1 MRNNNREVIR
11 MLARESYRANKSRNR
26 IMTAAVAFTV
36 MMLFC
41 VFSLAIGKIATDC
54 LLYTRNAGTAAYT
67 MLERADEAQ
76 KKEIDALPYI
86 KETGFDVVF
95 GRTEEYSCEVLD
107 ETAWEVMQK
116 PAYSDIHGTYPEEKD
131 EIMLPVRALDRMGIT
146 DPEVGMEIS
155 DRILFTDGSEMEGTF
170 RLSGYYTEYMD
181 PTFTVPAGYFSKDF
195 YDTLDVDTDQ
205 STILLIRQDD
215 NITDEDIMERM
226 YNDVTMRDDSQQF
239 LGGNSFTWQAVYDMT
254 GGFGTAV
261 FLALLILAGAGMLL
275 YNVMHISISRDI
287 RQYGLLKTM
296 GATKAQ
302 LERIVFRQTACT
314 IWRGCL
320 AGACAGSIV
329 TVTVIPALLSGMY
342 LHGLGDASAMIAFRP
357 WLLLPAVCFG
367 AAVTFVS
374 AALAVNRAAGMS
386 PVEAVKY
393 TGQTVRHMPGTA
405 GKRLGR
411 KNADE
416 GKRYRGKKNRRQRN
430 RRQRIQEEGITDDRG
445 GIALMAWRNLFR
457 IQKRFFITVIS
468 LLLGL
473 TVSLGAV
480 VLTRGT
486 DETNRIDHEMT
497 DFSVEVLMNAM
508 SVGAY
513 QADQIFFPQDLQE
526 QILNLRGVT
535 GSRISRGGYGRIS
548 LDEEAIQVFVGDT
561 GNEAGTSPFVVQ
573 VMSDEWLAELEQF
586 AEEEGLGLDVES
598 VRKGEGLLFLHYRAL
613 SQIEEEKGT
622 EDIGKE
628 ITLTDLDGNG
638 AQTMRFAGYLDCLKR
653 GIPDLN
659 NTAIGPGIIY
669 FLAGEEGFQKLGLT
683 EQTFGIDLEADP
695 EYEPALKATLT
706 GITADYN
713 RSHGLISEG
722 GNEMKLGSLNMYAK
736 SDELEARKE
745 YISSS
750 RTAMGSLCVLLILMG
765 LVNYVNVTLTG
776 LAMRRKEFA
785 VLESIGLTR
794 RQLRRMLLLEGVFYS
809 LIVTVLLLTAG
820 TGALHAFGAVMDE
833 KVVYFVFRYPAAE
846 AAACVFLLFVI
857 CTAVPLFL
865 LWRTEQESV
874 VERLKTSVI

>member
-11 MLARESYRANKSRNR
+11 MLARESYRANRSRNR
-26 IMTAAVAFTV
+26 ILTTAVAFTV

-67 MLERADEAQ
+67 MLERANEAQ
-76 KKEIDALPYI
+76 KEEIDALPYI
-86 KETGFDVVF
+86 KDTGFDVVF
-95 GRTEEYSCEVLD
+95 GYTEEYSCEVMD
-107 ETAWEVMQK
+107 ETTWEIMQK

-131 EIMLPVRALDRMGIT
+131 EIMLSMRALNGMGIT
-146 DPEVGMEIS
+146 DPEVGMEIR
-155 DRILFTDGSEMEGTF
+155 DRIRLTDGSETEGVF
-170 RLSGYYTEYMD
+170 RLSGFYTEYMD
-181 PTFTVPAGYFSKDF
+181 PTITVPAGYFSKEF

-215 NITDEDIMERM
+215 GITDEDIMQRL
-226 YNDVTMRDDSQQF
+226 YTDVTMRDDSQQF

-302 LERIVFRQTACT
+302 LERIVFRQTAYT
-314 IWRGCL
+314 VLWGCL
-320 AGACAGSIV
+320 AGTAVGSVI

-457 IQKRFFITVIS
+457 IRKRFFITVIS

-628 ITLTDLDGNG
+628 MTLMDLDGNG

>member
-11 MLARESYRANKSRNR
+11 MLARESYRANRSRNR
-26 IMTAAVAFTV
+26 ILTTAVAFTV

-67 MLERADEAQ
+67 MLERANEAQ
-76 KKEIDALPYI
+76 KEEIDALPYI
-86 KETGFDVVF
+86 RDTGFDVVF
-95 GRTEEYSCEVLD
+95 GYTEEYSCEVMD
-107 ETAWEVMQK
+107 ETTWEIMQK

-131 EIMLPVRALDRMGIT
+131 EIMLSMRALNGMGIT
-146 DPEVGMEIS
+146 DPEVGMEIR
-155 DRILFTDGSEMEGTF
+155 DRIRLTDGSETEGVF
-170 RLSGYYTEYMD
+170 RLSGFYTEYMD
-181 PTFTVPAGYFSKDF
+181 PTITVPAGYFSKEF

-215 NITDEDIMERM
+215 GITDEDIMQRL
-226 YNDVTMRDDSQQF
+226 YTDVTMRDDSQQF

-302 LERIVFRQTACT
+302 LERIVFRQTAYT
-314 IWRGCL
+314 VLWGCL
-320 AGACAGSIV
+320 AGTAVGSVI

-457 IQKRFFITVIS
+457 IRKRFFITVIS

-628 ITLTDLDGNG
+628 MTLMDLDGNG

>member
-11 MLARESYRANKSRNR
+11 MLARESYRANRSRNR
-26 IMTAAVAFTV
+26 ILTTAVAFTV

-67 MLERADEAQ
+67 MLERANEAQ
-76 KKEIDALPYI
+76 KEEIDALPYI
-86 KETGFDVVF
+86 RDTGFDVVF
-95 GRTEEYSCEVLD
+95 GYTEEYSCEVMD
-107 ETAWEVMQK
+107 ETTWEIMQK

-131 EIMLPVRALDRMGIT
+131 EIMLSMRALNGMGIT
-146 DPEVGMEIS
+146 DPEVGMEIR
-155 DRILFTDGSEMEGTF
+155 DRIRLTDGSETEGVF
-170 RLSGYYTEYMD
+170 RLSGFYTEYMD
-181 PTFTVPAGYFSKDF
+181 PTITVPAGYFSKEF

-215 NITDEDIMERM
+215 GITDEDIMQRL
-226 YNDVTMRDDSQQF
+226 YTDVTMRDDSQQF

-302 LERIVFRQTACT
+302 LERIVFRQTAYT
-314 IWRGCL
+314 VLWGCL
-320 AGACAGSIV
+320 AGTAVGSVI

-457 IQKRFFITVIS
+457 IRKRFFITVIS

-628 ITLTDLDGNG
+628 MTLMDLDGNG

-785 VLESIGLTR
+785 VLVSIGLTR

>member
-11 MLARESYRANKSRNR
+11 MLARESYRANRSRNR
-26 IMTAAVAFTV
+26 ILTTAVAFTV

-67 MLERADEAQ
+67 MLERANEAQ
-76 KKEIDALPYI
+76 KEEIDALPYI
-86 KETGFDVVF
+86 RDTGFDVVF
-95 GRTEEYSCEVLD
+95 GYTEEYSCEVMD
-107 ETAWEVMQK
+107 KTTWEIMQK

-131 EIMLPVRALDRMGIT
+131 EIMLSMRALNGMGIT
-146 DPEVGMEIS
+146 DPEVGMEIR
-155 DRILFTDGSEMEGTF
+155 DRIRLTDGSETEGAF
-170 RLSGYYTEYMD
+170 RLSGFYTEYMD
-181 PTFTVPAGYFSKDF
+181 PTITVPAGYFSKEF

-205 STILLIRQDD
+205 ATILLIRQDD
-215 NITDEDIMERM
+215 GITDEDIMQRL
-226 YNDVTMRDDSQQF
+226 YTDVTMRDDSQQF

-254 GGFGTAV
+254 GGFGTAA

-302 LERIVFRQTACT
+302 LERIVFRQTAYT
-314 IWRGCL
+314 VLWGCL
-320 AGACAGSIV
+320 AGGAAGSVI
-329 TVTVIPALLSGMY
+329 TVTVIPGLLSGMY

-393 TGQTVRHMPGTA
+393 TGQTIRHVRRMDEKKSG
-405 GKRLGR
+405 GKF
-411 KNADE
+411 
-416 GKRYRGKKNRRQRN
+416 GK
-430 RRQRIQEEGITDDRG
+430 EGIKDDRG

-457 IQKRFFITVIS
+457 VRKRFLVTVVS
-468 LLLGL
+468 LLLGI

-486 DETNRIDHEMT
+486 DETNRINYERP
-497 DFSVEVLMNAM
+497 DFSVEVMMNAM
-508 SVGAY
+508 SVDAY
-513 QADQIFFPQDLQE
+513 HSDQIFFPQEVQD

-535 GSRISRGGYGRIS
+535 GSRIARGGYGRIS
-548 LDEEAIQVFVGDT
+548 LDEEAIQVFVGTT
-561 GNEAGTSPFVVQ
+561 GSEAETSSFVVQ
-573 VMSDEWLAELEQF
+573 AVSDEWLAQLEEF
-586 AEEEGLGLDVES
+586 AEEEELDLDVES
-598 VRKGEGLLFLHYRAL
+598 VRKGEGLIFLHYRAL
-613 SQIEEEKGT
+613 SLIEEEKGR

-628 ITLTDLDGNG
+628 LTLTDLDGNG
-638 AQTMRFAGYLDCLKR
+638 AQTMRFAGYLDCLKS
-653 GIPDLN
+653 GLPDLN

-683 EQTFGIDLEADP
+683 EQTFEIELEADP
-695 EYEPALKATLT
+695 EYEPTMKATLS

-713 RSHGLISEG
+713 RSHGLISESS
-722 GNEMKLGSLNMYAK
+722 NEVKLGSLNMYAK
-736 SDELEARKE
+736 SDELAARKD

-750 RTAMGSLCVLLILMG
+750 RTAMGALCILLILMG

-776 LAMRRKEFA
+776 LAVRRKEFA

-794 RQLRRMLLLEGVFYS
+794 RQLKRMLLLEGVFYS

-820 TGALHAFGAVMDE
+820 TGALYAFGAVMDE
-833 KVVYFVFRYPAAE
+833 KIVYFVFRYPAAE
-846 AAACVFLLFVI
+846 TAVCIILLFVI
-857 CTAVPLFL
+857 CTAVPLILF
-865 LWRTEQESV
+865 WRTERESV
-874 VERLKTSVI
+874 VERLKANVT

>member
-11 MLARESYRANKSRNR
+11 MLARESYRANRSRNR
-26 IMTAAVAFTV
+26 ILITAVAFTV

-67 MLERADEAQ
+67 MLERANEAQ
-76 KKEIDALPYI
+76 KQEIDSLPYI
-86 KETGFDVVF
+86 RDTGFDVVF
-95 GRTEEYSCEVLD
+95 GGTEEYSCEVMD
-107 ETAWEVMQK
+107 ESTWEIMQK
-116 PAYSDIHGTYPEEKD
+116 PAYSDIHGTYPREKD
-131 EIMLPVRALDRMGIT
+131 EIMLPVRALNGMGIT
-146 DPEVGMEIS
+146 DPEVGMEIR
-155 DRILFTDGSEMEGTF
+155 DRILLTDGSETEGVF
-170 RLSGYYTEYMD
+170 RLSGFYTEYMD
-181 PTFTVPAGYFSKDF
+181 PTITVPAGYFSKEF
-195 YDTLDVDTDQ
+195 YDTLDVDTEQ

-215 NITDEDIMERM
+215 GITDEDIMQRL
-226 YNDVTMRDDSQQF
+226 YTDVTMRDDSQQF

-254 GGFGTAV
+254 GGFGTAA

-302 LERIVFRQTACT
+302 LERIVFRQTAYT
-314 IWRGCL
+314 VLWGCL
-320 AGACAGSIV
+320 AGAAAGSVI
-329 TVTVIPALLSGMY
+329 TVTVIPGLLSGMY

-393 TGQTVRHMPGTA
+393 TGQTIRHVRRMDEKKSG
-405 GKRLGR
+405 GKL
-411 KNADE
+411 AEE
-416 GKRYRGKKNRRQRN
+416 GKRYSGQKNRRQK
-430 RRQRIQEEGITDDRG
+430 IQEKGIKDDRG

-457 IQKRFFITVIS
+457 VRKRFLVTVVS
-468 LLLGL
+468 LLLGI

-480 VLTRGT
+480 ALTHGT
-486 DETNRIDHEMT
+486 DETNRINYERP
-497 DFSVEVLMNAM
+497 DFSVEVMMNAM
-508 SVGAY
+508 SVDAY
-513 QADQIFFPQDLQE
+513 HSDQSFFPQDLQE
-526 QILNLRGVT
+526 QVLNLRGVT

-548 LDEEAIQVFVGDT
+548 LDEEAIQVFVGTT
-561 GNEAGTSPFVVQ
+561 GSEAETSSFVVQ
-573 VMSDEWLAELEQF
+573 AVSDEWLAQLEEF
-586 AEEEGLGLDVES
+586 AEEEKLDLDVES
-598 VRKGEGLLFLHYRAL
+598 VRKGEGLIFLHYRAL
-613 SQIEEEKGT
+613 SRIEEEKGR

-628 ITLTDLDGNG
+628 LTLTDLDGNG
-638 AQTMRFAGYLDCLKR
+638 AQTMQFAGYLDCLKS
-653 GIPDLN
+653 GLPDLN

-683 EQTFGIDLEADP
+683 EQTFEIELEADP
-695 EYEPALKATLT
+695 EYEPTMKATLS

-713 RSHGLISEG
+713 RAHGLISESS
-722 GNEMKLGSLNMYAK
+722 NEVKLGSLNMYAK
-736 SDELEARKE
+736 SDELAARKD

-750 RTAMGSLCVLLILMG
+750 RTAMGALCILLILMG

-794 RQLRRMLLLEGVFYS
+794 RQLKRMLLLEGVFYS

-820 TGALHAFGAVMDE
+820 TGALYAFGAVMDE
-833 KVVYFVFRYPAAE
+833 KIVYFVFRYPAAE
-846 AAACVFLLFVI
+846 TAVCIILLFVI
-857 CTAVPLFL
+857 CTAVPLILF
-865 LWRTEQESV
+865 WRTERESV
-874 VERLKTSVI
+874 VERLKANVT

>member
-11 MLARESYRANKSRNR
+11 MLARESYRANRSRNR
-26 IMTAAVAFTV
+26 ILTTAVAFTV

-41 VFSLAIGKIATDC
+41 VFSLAIGKISTDC

-67 MLERADEAQ
+67 MLERANEAQ
-76 KKEIDALPYI
+76 KEEIDALPYI
-86 KETGFDVVF
+86 KDTGFDVVF
-95 GRTEEYSCEVLD
+95 GYTEEYSCEVMD
-107 ETAWEVMQK
+107 KTTWEIMQK

-131 EIMLPVRALDRMGIT
+131 EIMLSMRALNGMGIT
-146 DPEVGMEIS
+146 DPEVGMEIR
-155 DRILFTDGSEMEGTF
+155 DRIRLTDGSETEGAF
-170 RLSGYYTEYMD
+170 RLSGFYTEYMD
-181 PTFTVPAGYFSKDF
+181 PTITVPAGYFSKEF

-205 STILLIRQDD
+205 ATILLIRQDD
-215 NITDEDIMERM
+215 GITDEDIMQRL
-226 YNDVTMRDDSQQF
+226 YTDVTMRDDSQQF

-254 GGFGTAV
+254 GGFGTAA

-302 LERIVFRQTACT
+302 LERIVFRQTAYT
-314 IWRGCL
+314 VLWGCL
-320 AGACAGSIV
+320 AGGAAGSVI
-329 TVTVIPALLSGMY
+329 TVTVIPGLLSGMY

-393 TGQTVRHMPGTA
+393 TGQTIRHVRRMDEKKSG
-405 GKRLGR
+405 GKF
-411 KNADE
+411 
-416 GKRYRGKKNRRQRN
+416 GK
-430 RRQRIQEEGITDDRG
+430 EGIKDDRG

-457 IQKRFFITVIS
+457 VRKRFLVTVVS
-468 LLLGL
+468 LLLGI

-486 DETNRIDHEMT
+486 DETNRINYERP
-497 DFSVEVLMNAM
+497 DFSVEVMMNAM
-508 SVGAY
+508 SVDAY
-513 QADQIFFPQDLQE
+513 HSDQIFFPQEVQD

-535 GSRISRGGYGRIS
+535 GSRIARGGYGRIS
-548 LDEEAIQVFVGDT
+548 LDEEAIQVFVGTT
-561 GNEAGTSPFVVQ
+561 GSEAETSSFVVQ
-573 VMSDEWLAELEQF
+573 AVSDEWLAQLEEF
-586 AEEEGLGLDVES
+586 AEEEELDLDVES
-598 VRKGEGLLFLHYRAL
+598 VRKGEGLIFLHYRAL
-613 SQIEEEKGT
+613 SLIEEEKGR

-628 ITLTDLDGNG
+628 LTLTDLDGNG
-638 AQTMRFAGYLDCLKR
+638 AQTMRFAGYLDCLKS
-653 GIPDLN
+653 GLPDLN

-683 EQTFGIDLEADP
+683 EQTFEIELEADP
-695 EYEPALKATLT
+695 EYEPTMKATLS

-713 RSHGLISEG
+713 RSHGLISESS
-722 GNEMKLGSLNMYAK
+722 NEVKLGSLNMYAK
-736 SDELEARKE
+736 SDELAARKD

-750 RTAMGSLCVLLILMG
+750 RTAMGALCILLILMG

-776 LAMRRKEFA
+776 LAVRRKEFA

-794 RQLRRMLLLEGVFYS
+794 RQLKRMLLLEGVFYS

-820 TGALHAFGAVMDE
+820 TGALYAFGAVMDE
-833 KVVYFVFRYPAAE
+833 KIVYFVFRYPAAE
-846 AAACVFLLFVI
+846 TAVCIILLFVI
-857 CTAVPLFL
+857 CTAVPLILF
-865 LWRTEQESV
+865 WRTERESV
-874 VERLKTSVI
+874 VERLKANVT

>member
-11 MLARESYRANKSRNR
+11 MLAKESYRANKSRNR

-107 ETAWEVMQK
+107 ETAWESMQK

-170 RLSGYYTEYMD
+170 WLSGYYTEYMD

-195 YDTLDVDTDQ
+195 YDTLDLDTDQ

-215 NITDEDIMERM
+215 NITDEDIMERL

-296 GATKAQ
+296 GATKTQ
-302 LERIVFRQTACT
+302 LERIVFRQTART

-320 AGACAGSIV
+320 AGSCAGSII

-357 WLLLPAVCFG
+357 WLLFPAVCFG

-393 TGQTVRHMPGTA
+393 TGQTVRHVSGTER
-405 GKRLGR
+405 KRFGR
-411 KNADE
+411 KHADE
-416 GKRYRGKKNRRQRN
+416 GKRYSRQRN
-430 RRQRIQEEGITDDRG
+430 RRQKIQEEGITDDRG

-457 IQKRFFITVIS
+457 IRKRFFITVIS

-497 DFSVEVLMNAM
+497 DFSIEVLMNAM

-513 QADQIFFPQDLQE
+513 QADQIFFPQDLQD

-535 GSRISRGGYGRIS
+535 GSQISRGGYGRIS
-548 LDEEAIQVFVGDT
+548 LD
-561 GNEAGTSPFVVQ
+561 
-573 VMSDEWLAELEQF
+573 
-586 AEEEGLGLDVES
+586 VES
-598 VRKGEGLLFLHYRAL
+598 VRKGEGLIFLHYRAL

-628 ITLTDLDGNG
+628 MTLTDLDGNG
-638 AQTMRFAGYLDCLKR
+638 AQTMRFAGYLDRLKR
-653 GIPDLN
+653 GLPDLN

-713 RSHGLISEG
+713 RSHDLVSEG

-820 TGALHAFGAVMDE
+820 TGALYVFSAVMD
-833 KVVYFVFRYPAAE
+833 KKIVYFVFRYPAAE
-846 AAACVFLLFVI
+846 AAVCVFLLFVI

-865 LWRTEQESV
+865 LWRTERESV
-874 VERLKTSVI
+874 VERLKACSI